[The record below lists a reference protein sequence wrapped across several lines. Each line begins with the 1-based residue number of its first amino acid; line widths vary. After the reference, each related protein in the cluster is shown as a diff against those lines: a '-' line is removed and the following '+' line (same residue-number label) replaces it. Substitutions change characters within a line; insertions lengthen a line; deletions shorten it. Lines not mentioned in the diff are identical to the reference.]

1 MIMRR
6 LPSFFLLAF
15 LLAGCNNQPSGSS
28 KAENSPTPA
37 PTATLSPS
45 AVASSSPK
53 SPFSVVTSQLD
64 AEGGLYFYWEI
75 DKILAQLAKG
85 ITSARDATVLSG
97 RFTPEQSAKVKQQ
110 FDIALQLLTSSGL
123 TGLQAVGASSKQEAS
138 GSYLT
143 KSVVFAPAPTGFLW
157 STFWKQSHPFDAVD
171 FVPANTAAFGFFDV
185 DLSALWSSLEKDL
198 TASQI
203 PDAVRFAQELPK
215 QVEGMT
221 AMSLSDILGSLG
233 DQAGYIVTLDPNSKV
248 KIPISG
254 GELEMA
260 EPAIAILWKVRDEK
274 VFSML
279 EALAALSQDVEKVDE
294 PDLRLRIVNM
304 TDSVPYFR
312 PTLARFGDYM
322 VFASNDKLVRSLRDT
337 KTGKT
342 PGLKSRADFAMISKG
357 LLDSG
362 NSIQYVSKQFQSAYY
377 ELQAK
382 QLGSSSPNHLSPVSA
397 DGLKSLAA
405 FLRDYESY
413 SVLSRTD
420 TGFVS
425 MVRGN
430 KDPADIL
437 GQLATLPIYYLGDRL
452 AGSEKEEGSTE
463 PSPTPNSGTETN
475 QTPSVEPSPS
485 PE

>member
-6 LPSFFLLAF
+6 LPCFFLLAF
-15 LLAGCNNQPSGSS
+15 LFAGCNNQPTGSS
-28 KAENSPTPA
+28 KAESNPTPA
-37 PTATLSPS
+37 ATATSSPS
-45 AVASSSPK
+45 PIASSDTK

-64 AEGGLYFYWEI
+64 AGGGFYFYWEI
-75 DKILAQLAKG
+75 DKILAQLTKG
-85 ITSARDATVLSG
+85 ITSARDATLLSG
-97 RFTPEQSAKVKQQ
+97 KLTPERSAKVKQQ

-123 TGLQAVGASSKQEAS
+123 TGLQAAGASSKQEAS

-171 FVPANTAAFGFFDV
+171 FVPANTEAFGFFDI

-203 PDAVRFAQELPK
+203 PAAVQFAQDLPK
-215 QVEGMT
+215 QVQGMT

-233 DQAGYIVTLDPNSKV
+233 DQAGYIVTLDPTSKV

-254 GELEMA
+254 VELEMA

-304 TDSVPYFR
+304 TDYPPYLR

-322 VFASNDKLVRSLRDT
+322 VFASSDKLVRALRDT
-337 KTGKT
+337 KTGKV
-342 PGLKSRADFAMISKG
+342 PGLKTRADFATISKG
-357 LLDSG
+357 LLDRG
-362 NSIQYVSKQFQSAYY
+362 NSVQYVSKQFQSAYC
-377 ELQAK
+377 ELQEK
-382 QLGSSSPNHLSPVSA
+382 QLASSGPNNLSPVSA
-397 DGLKSLAA
+397 AGLKSLAA
-405 FLRDYESY
+405 FMRDYESY

-437 GQLATLPIYYLGDRL
+437 GQLATLPIYYLGDTL
-452 AGSEKEEGSTE
+452 TVSKKEEGPTE
-463 PSPTPNSGTETN
+463 QSPTA
-475 QTPSVEPSPS
+475 QPSPS
-485 PE
+485 PESNSQ